1 MNARD
6 VLEQRPAG
14 QPHPGEGRLRDSALG
29 FWLRWTEREG
39 ALHEPD
45 HDATLVVLPTAL
57 QDTLDLPDEVV
68 VTANPEVAR
77 EEHGL
82 LLAAG
87 HPALDRATEEV
98 LRRGD
103 VGHDSLATPAAA
115 IPDAT
120 SLLSRAREAFPVDH
134 GRIDL
139 TGVPVREHVPVL
151 RVGALVTYAVG
162 LDERFQERAEAWI
175 EVPGQV
181 SLPAEIS
188 TVLAQYPRDQEMPAT
203 AAPDGL
209 VTAVAAAHQRLA
221 DTATA
226 RQEVLASHADTAR
239 ADEVTRTRAYYDDVV
254 AGLDR
259 RRQAATAERRG
270 MLDAKLNATRAERAR
285 RLAEIEEK
293 FRPAHT
299 IRLFRLHVLWVP
311 ALRLPCVVQ
320 RGHREFPLTLRWLRP
335 TRAFLPA
342 CCPHCG
348 ALENL
353 VVAKDR
359 LGCRRCLPRSAALA
373 VVPPEVVPPNVTS
386 TPAAASTSGSPPPGP
401 AVPAAPPGPTASG
414 SETANAARRAPAAG
428 GRPGRSK
435 AADRQAPAPVPPDRG
450 SRRETDHGQLVAA
463 GDKLALRFWEAV
475 AGGDRRRLRRLLAP
489 GTPAAALHQLYGAP
503 GPAWVIGCEPA
514 DGRSITTT
522 TVVDEFPPVTC
533 GVVQTA
539 RSAHPYTL
547 RWTQQTAAPAVI
559 EVLAVSGAVGLRLP
573 RLPAPSVPPPLVQ
586 LDPVAN
592 ALWAAPLPVGG
603 PPLVIRCLT
612 AWWRV
617 ADELSLSTHTAP
629 TLAAA
634 VTHQVARRAGFQL
647 TYAETADA
655 YAVDESEVRAAAGD
669 VKRMLGLSGEQYW

>member
-1 MNARD
+1 MSA
-6 VLEQRPAG
+6 
-14 QPHPGEGRLRDSALG
+14 DSALG

-57 QDTLDLPDEVV
+57 QDALDLPDEVV

-77 EEHGL
+77 EEHGV

-103 VGHDSLATPAAA
+103 VGHDTLATPAAA
-115 IPDAT
+115 VPDAA

-139 TGVPVREHVPVL
+139 TGVPVRERVPVL

-162 LDERFQERAEAWI
+162 LDERFQERAEAWV

-188 TVLAQYPRDQEMPAT
+188 TVLAQYQRDREMPAT

-209 VTAVAAAHQRLA
+209 VPAVAAAHQRLA

-226 RQEVLASHADTAR
+226 RQEVLASHADAAR

-259 RRQAATAERRG
+259 RRRTATPERRG
-270 MLDAKLNATRAERAR
+270 MLDAKLDATRAERAR
-285 RLAEIEEK
+285 RLAEVEEK

-311 ALRLPCVVQ
+311 ALRLPCVVL

-335 TRAFLPA
+335 ARAFVPVS
-342 CCPHCG
+342 CPHCE
-348 ALENL
+348 ALETL

-373 VVPPEVVPPNVTS
+373 VVPPREAAPPREAVPPKESS
-386 TPAAASTSGSPPPGP
+386 TPAPASTSGSASSGP
-401 AVPAAPPGPTASG
+401 AVPAAPPGPTAPG

-428 GRPGRSK
+428 GRPGRST
-435 AADRQAPAPVPPDRG
+435 AADRHPPAPVPPDRG

-489 GTPAAALHQLYGAP
+489 GTPAATLHQLYGAP

-539 RSAHPYTL
+539 HSAHPYTL

-559 EVLAVSGAVGLRLP
+559 EVLAVSGAMGLRLA

-586 LDPVAN
+586 LDPVATT
-592 ALWAAPLPVGG
+592 LWAAPLPVGG

-617 ADELSLSTHTAP
+617 ADELSRSTHTAP

-655 YAVDESEVRAAAGD
+655 YAVDESEVRAAARD